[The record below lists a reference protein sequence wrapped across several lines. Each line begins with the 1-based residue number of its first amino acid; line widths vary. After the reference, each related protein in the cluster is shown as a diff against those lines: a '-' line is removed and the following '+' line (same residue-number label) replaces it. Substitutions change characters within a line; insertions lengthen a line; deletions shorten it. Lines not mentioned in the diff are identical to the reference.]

1 MLKRCN
7 PQITTPKQGPNF
19 LSKEVVDLPKKILSQ
34 DVVDFFEICNMN
46 FRNFK
51 MIGYVIYGRGAFNQ
65 LDEIL
70 QPNRKGEAPMI
81 FLVDHFFKGK
91 PLTERVPLQGKDKII
106 FVDVTNEPK
115 TTYVDQLAKELKE
128 EFKSVSGIIGIGGGS
143 AMDLAK
149 AVALMMN
156 NPGSSA
162 DYQGWDLVKQPG
174 VYKAGIPTLSG
185 TGAEVSRTTV
195 LTGPTK
201 KLGMNSDFT
210 PFDQIVLDPEL
221 TADAPANQRFY
232 TGMDCYIHCIESLT
246 GTFLNEF
253 SKSYG
258 EKALQLCRDVYVNKD
273 GWDADSDDKLMM
285 ASYAGGMS
293 IAYSQVG
300 VAHAVSYG
308 LSYLLGTKHGI
319 GNCIVFDHL
328 QAYYPEG
335 VKEFKYMVEKNQI
348 DIPKNICANLTDDE
362 FNKMIDVSLGMK
374 PLWEN
379 ALGKNWEQQISRT
392 TLRKLY
398 EQL

>member
-1 MLKRCN
+1 MA
-7 PQITTPKQGPNF
+7 
-19 LSKEVVDLPKKILSQ
+19 
-34 DVVDFFEICNMN
+34 

-51 MIGYVIYGRGAFNQ
+51 MVGYVIYGRGSFNQ

-70 QPNRKGEAPMI
+70 QPNRKGDAPMV
-81 FLVDHFFKGK
+81 FLVDHFFENT
-91 PLTERVPLQGKDKII
+91 PLAKRVPAKGKDKII
-106 FVDVTNEPK
+106 YVDVTYEPK
-115 TTYVDQLAKELKE
+115 TTYVDSLANQLKE
-128 EFKSVSGIIGIGGGS
+128 EFGTISGVVGIGGGS

-149 AVALMMN
+149 AVGLMMN

-162 DYQGWDLVKQPG
+162 DYQGWDLVKHAG
-174 VYKAGIPTLSG
+174 VYKVGIPTLSG

-221 TADAPANQRFY
+221 TANAPANQRFY

-246 GTFLNEF
+246 GTYLNEF

-258 EKALQLCRDVYVNKD
+258 EKALQLCREVYVNKT
-273 GWDADSDDKLMM
+273 GWDGDSDDKLMM

-308 LSYLLGTKHGI
+308 LSYLLGTKHGV
-319 GNCIVFDHL
+319 GNCIVFDKL
-328 QAYYPEG
+328 EEYYPEG
-335 VKEFKYMVEKNQI
+335 VKEFKLMVAKNNI
-348 DIPKNICANLTDDE
+348 DIPKNICANLSDE
-362 FNKMIDVSLGMK
+362 QFDRMIDVSLGMK

-379 ALGKNWEQQISRT
+379 ALGKDWEKIITRSK
-392 TLRKLY
+392 LRALY
-398 EQL
+398 ELL

>member
-1 MLKRCN
+1 MA
-7 PQITTPKQGPNF
+7 
-19 LSKEVVDLPKKILSQ
+19 
-34 DVVDFFEICNMN
+34 

-51 MIGYVIYGRGAFNQ
+51 MVGYVIYGRGSFNQ
-65 LDEIL
+65 LDEIIA
-70 QPNRKGEAPMI
+70 PHRKPGAPMV
-81 FLVDHFFKGK
+81 FLVDHFFEGK
-91 PLTERVPLQGKDKII
+91 PLAQRVPLRGNDKII
-106 FVDVTNEPK
+106 FVDVTYEPK
-115 TTYVDQLAKELKE
+115 TTYVDSLANQLKD
-128 EFKSVSGIIGIGGGS
+128 EFGTVSGVIGIGGGS

-149 AVALMMN
+149 AVGLMMN

-162 DYQGWDLVKQPG
+162 DYQGWDLVKKAG
-174 VYKAGIPTLSG
+174 IYKVGIPTLSG

-246 GTFLNEF
+246 GTYLNEF

-258 EKALQLCRDVYVNKD
+258 EKALQLCREVYVNKT
-273 GWDADSDDKLMM
+273 GWDAESDDKLMM

-300 VAHAVSYG
+300 VAHAISYG
-308 LSYLLGTKHGI
+308 LSYLLGTKHGV
-319 GNCIVFDHL
+319 GNCIVFDKL
-328 QAYYPEG
+328 QDYYPEG
-335 VKEFKYMVEKNQI
+335 VKEFKLMVEKNNI
-348 DIPKNICANLTDDE
+348 DIPQHICANLSDE
-362 FNKMIDVSLGMK
+362 DFDKMINVSLGMK

-379 ALGKNWEQQISRT
+379 ALGKDWEKIMTREK
-392 TLRKLY
+392 LRALY
-398 EQL
+398 ELL